1 MERTATSQRR
11 FACVFVGGNYVAK
24 LKFNY
29 TKTPKYRR
37 HRMTEGDVFLHIVQS
52 ETKVSHRVKKIH
64 RERTYPASRE
74 VVE

>member
-29 TKTPKYRR
+29 TKTPKYIR
-37 HRMTEGDVFLHIVQS
+37 HRMTEGRLSTHRSIGNQS
-52 ETKVSHRVKKIH
+52 E
-64 RERTYPASRE
+64 PSRE
-74 VVE
+74 KNTQGAYLSCL